1 MIMEFSTHRIAE
13 EPVPVLPPPLMA
25 SSPCTDH
32 RNRSS
37 TPVTVHLDAGYDSE
51 NTHDRRAELGLGG
64 GPRREERRPRSGSA
78 NAGQLSP
85 LTRRL
90 K

>member
-1 MIMEFSTHRIAE
+1 MIMEFSTLRIAE

-25 SSPCTDH
+25 SSPRTDH

-64 GPRREERRPRSGSA
+64 ALVVKSGGPDPGRRTPAS
-78 NAGQLSP
+78 
-85 LTRRL
+85 
-90 K
+90 